1 MKMNMDFR
9 GTDQKWTD
17 VSLSEVHLVLSIH
30 LSPSSTLQKNIGG
43 GACRPQWNKWEIIC

>member
-1 MKMNMDFR
+1 MKMDMDYR

-17 VSLSEVHLVLSIH
+17 VPLSEVHLVLSIH